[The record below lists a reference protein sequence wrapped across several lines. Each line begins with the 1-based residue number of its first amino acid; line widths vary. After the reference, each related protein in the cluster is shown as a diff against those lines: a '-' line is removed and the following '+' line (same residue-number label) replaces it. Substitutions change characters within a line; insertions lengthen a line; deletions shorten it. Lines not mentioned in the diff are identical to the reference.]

1 MRIYICNTKLGTM
14 YCILPACTKELSF
27 SITYVM
33 KYWIYYCISRSVTRG
48 VAAGVTRGALYPL
61 VLPDCCSSVHSAH
74 PLQWSNPATEQ
85 PGSAELYSPQEQH
98 HLCSECL
105 QTLKNTSVHASITSS
120 VPEITW
126 ISPPRCRVQEDLT
139 VNSTFEPL
147 TTVSVARRCC

>member
-1 MRIYICNTKLGTM
+1 MYSSSLYQRTVFLYYVCNEVLNIPLYFQVSNYGCGCGCDKR
-14 YCILPACTKELSF
+14 CTVS
-27 SITYVM
+27 TGP
-33 KYWIYYCISRSVTRG
+33 SRR
-48 VAAGVTRGALYPL
+48 
-61 VLPDCCSSVHSAH
+61 CSSVHCSH
-74 PLQWSNPATEQ
+74 PLQWSNPVTEQ

-147 TTVSVARRCC
+147 TTVSVARMCC